1 MRNLNKTIGNPILS
15 EKAKHDLLNNASQY
29 GHSFF
34 KASTLFVLVSW
45 RRGSGLAVASIFSS
59 FVPPV
64 TVRTFVCVWNTHT
77 SLSIRNTSAEGPFGC
92 KDILK
97 LHFQFYWFWP
107 LGKDGQIKT
116 QNKLWCVWNSAVMPC
131 REEWEEYQSFSPLHL
146 HSDYNIGNIW
156 KFFFFK
162 GWVYWFIFGLRCGAQ
177 ALVPW
182 SMWDLSFLKEKLGG
196 IIPVSSPLGGR
207 FLTTGPPGKSWKALL
222 MNLYR
227 AGVLYILQAKRRL
240 DGGKWEV
247 ISET

>member
-92 KDILK
+92 KDIVK

-156 KFFFFK
+156 KSFF
-162 GWVYWFIFGLRCGAQ
+162 
-177 ALVPW
+177 
-182 SMWDLSFLKEKLGG
+182 
-196 IIPVSSPLGGR
+196 
-207 FLTTGPPGKSWKALL
+207 
-222 MNLYR
+222 
-227 AGVLYILQAKRRL
+227 
-240 DGGKWEV
+240 
-247 ISET
+247 

>member
-92 KDILK
+92 KDIVK

-156 KFFFFK
+156 KSFFLK
-162 GWVYWFIFGLRCGAQ
+162 GWVYWFIFGLHCGAQ